1 MAAEQYL
8 IVGVLIVGAALAK
21 VAEKYRLPYPIPLI
35 IAGIVLGQALP
46 NEGIPEALGLEFIAQ
61 LTLATVLFY
70 AGLTMNLKELR
81 LSLPVVALLASV
93 GVLLTSIIA
102 GGAIYL
108 AFSGIGLTAFLIGAI
123 LSPTDPA
130 ALFSVLESGGVRVKR
145 KIYSILEG
153 EAVFN
158 DATSVILVITVF
170 EPLIAVNLIGD
181 PSLAQPW
188 FIILAQF
195 IGSLIFGVIIA
206 FVIARI
212 IGDAILRAG
221 DQTNITILTATT
233 PILAYGVGEMLT
245 FLGFHPG
252 AMAAVFTGIFMA
264 NAKSVNLDVLP
275 QQSMRNT
282 TKNVS
287 FAFEIVVF
295 ILMGYTLNLEF
306 VTGVFVGTQVPVLL
320 VGAVVAFLVIF
331 VARPVSVF
339 LITASDRTMDW
350 KDRFFISWAGVK
362 GVASAALAAIAVSVL
377 VHSIPEGTPQLIVDQ
392 VHIAADTITGIVF
405 IVLMISLVV
414 QGVTAPIF
422 AKRLGLEEEMDV
434 FDELSARRN
443 ATRHALLRLVDEYT
457 EGKIDPEI
465 YRRLK
470 SELEEEIYQLEDEL
484 RKMVQEKRARLLEI
498 AMREEICKSKLS
510 YYEEE
515 YEKGKIPEVVYD
527 DRKDEIEAEINE
539 LSVMRRH
546 CAEGKT
552 EPQD

>member
-8 IVGVLIVGAALAK
+8 IVGVLIIGTALAK
-21 VAEKYRLPYPIPLI
+21 ISEKYRLPYPIPLI
-35 IAGIVLGQALP
+35 IAGMVLAQALP
-46 NEGIPEALGLEFIAQ
+46 GEGIPEALGLEFIAQ

-70 AGLTMNLKELR
+70 AGLTMNLRELR
-81 LSLPVVALLASV
+81 LSLPVVAALASV
-93 GVLLTSIIA
+93 GVLATSIIA
-102 GGAIYL
+102 GGAIFL
-108 AFSGIGLTAFLIGAI
+108 AFSGIGLAAFLIGAI

-170 EPLIAVNLIGD
+170 EPIVAVNLIGD

-188 FIILAQF
+188 WIILGQF
-195 IGSLIFGVIIA
+195 VGSIVFGVIIA
-206 FVIARI
+206 YGIARF
-212 IGDAILRAG
+212 IGMVILRDA
-221 DQTNITILTATT
+221 DPTNIAILTAAT
-233 PILAYGVGEMLT
+233 PILAYGTGELLT

-264 NAKSVNLDVLP
+264 NAKMVGLDVLP

-295 ILMGYTLNLEF
+295 ILLGYTVNLSF
-306 VTGVFVGTQVPVLL
+306 ITGVFAGTQVPVLL
-320 VGAVVAFLVIF
+320 VGSVVAILVIF
-331 VARPVSVF
+331 VARPISVF
-339 LITASDRTMDW
+339 LITAPDRKMTW

-377 VHSIPEGTPQLIVDQ
+377 VHTIPEGTPQVIIDQ
-392 VHIAADTITGIVF
+392 VTTAADTITGIVF
-405 IVLMISLVV
+405 IVLMISLVL
-414 QGVTAPIF
+414 QGITAPLF
-422 AKRLGLEEEMDV
+422 AKKLGLEEEQDA
-434 FDELSARRN
+434 FDEISAKRN

-457 EGKIDPEI
+457 EGKVDSEL
-465 YRRLK
+465 YRILK
-470 SELEEEIYQLEDEL
+470 AELEEEIFQLEDEL
-484 RKMVQEKRARLLEI
+484 RKMVQEKRARLMEI
-498 AMREEICKSKLS
+498 SIREEICKSKLS
-510 YYEEE
+510 YYEEQ
-515 YEKGKIPEVVYD
+515 YEKGKIPETVYD

-539 LSVMRRH
+539 LSVMRKH
-546 CAEGKT
+546 CAEGKID
-552 EPQD
+552 PID